1 MVNKKNDF
9 KTISINGV
17 EYINKKQLA
26 KKLGYSYF
34 GLEQKLKKSNLK
46 PIKIE
51 NGRVLFRLSEVI
63 EAENRGEFIKY
74 L

>member
-46 PIKIE
+46 PIKK
-51 NGRVLFRLSEVI
+51 RKR
-63 EAENRGEFIKY
+63 
-74 L
+74 